1 MGAFRKLLKIFSVIG
16 MLFVIIYIVN
26 SSVGGYWL
34 RVFNLMMIYIILT
47 VSLNLTNGFTGIS
60 NLGQIGFMAI
70 GAYTSAILT
79 LNPHLKQIWLTG
91 LPHWLSSLQ
100 LHLFPAMLIG
110 GILAAIVALLVG
122 SIVLRLRGVFAAV
135 ATLSFLII
143 VKVIAENWMGVTRG
157 GRGIPALP
165 FYTNLW
171 WTSGVALVTI
181 YAAWRIIKSP
191 YGRKMMAVREDDL
204 AAQSIGINVARMR
217 LLAFAITAF
226 FTGMAGALWANL
238 IGAISPGSFYM
249 WLTFF
254 IIIVLVIGGMG
265 SITGSVVS
273 AIAFTI
279 LIEGLRGFENS
290 VGIYGL
296 SYIILALGFISIITL
311 RPVGVFG
318 DREFSWHWL
327 LSSFHRI
334 GGKELLDEKGG
345 DI

>member
-1 MGAFRKLLKIFSVIG
+1 MGWAGKPLRVFL
-16 MLFVIIYIVN
+16 VIIAVFAVVYIL
-26 SSVGGYWL
+26 SSEVSGYWL
-34 RVFNLMMIYIILT
+34 RVLNLMMIYIILT

-91 LPHWLSSLQ
+91 LPPWLSSLQ
-100 LHLFPAMLIG
+100 LHLLPAMLIG
-110 GILAAIVALLVG
+110 GILAAIVAFIVG
-122 SIVLRLRGVFAAV
+122 SIILRLRGVFAAV

-143 VKVIAENWMGVTRG
+143 VKVIAENWMGITRG

-165 FYTNLW
+165 LYTNLW

-181 YAAWRIIKSP
+181 YAVWRIVKSP

-204 AAQSIGINVARMR
+204 AAQSIGIDTARMR
-217 LLAFAITAF
+217 LLAFVITAF
-226 FTGMAGALWANL
+226 FTGIAGALWANL

-254 IIIVLVIGGMG
+254 IIIVLVVGGMG

-273 AIAFTI
+273 AIVFTI

-296 SYIILALGFISIITL
+296 SYIILALAFIGIILL
-311 RPVGVFG
+311 RPAGVFG
-318 DREFSWHWL
+318 DREFNYHWL
-327 LSSFHRI
+327 LRLLPR
-334 GGKELLDEKGG
+334 GRKELADKKGG